1 MHSITPDDT
10 ASVLTLL
17 VVAVFLVGIVA
28 VAIWVQ
34 R

>member
-1 MHSITPDDT
+1 MHSITPDEI

-28 VAIWVQ
+28 VAIWLQ

>member
-1 MHSITPDDT
+1 MHSITPDET

-17 VVAVFLVGIVA
+17 VVTVFLVGIVA
-28 VAIWVQ
+28 VAIWLK

>member
-1 MHSITPDDT
+1 MHSITPDQT

-17 VVAVFLVGIVA
+17 LAAVFLVGIVA
-28 VAIWVQ
+28 VAIWLQ

>member
-1 MHSITPDDT
+1 MHSITPDQT

-17 VVAVFLVGIVA
+17 LVAVFLVGIVA
-28 VAIWVQ
+28 VAIWLQ